1 MQLRATI
8 HVTKTKKKVKQN
20 HKKHKVD
27 HIQNTCNHEYNE
39 LISL

>member
-20 HKKHKVD
+20 HTHTKL
-27 HIQNTCNHEYNE
+27 T
-39 LISL
+39 ISNIHATMNIMN

>member
-20 HKKHKVD
+20 HTHKVD
-27 HIQNTCNHEYNE
+27 HIQNTCNHEYNQ